1 MANISTASPKLID
14 KRMAFV
20 GHLRALYPLPEHHLL
35 RVVLSADIYSSKI
48 RAAALRHLVARA
60 PLEVTRGHPFAA
72 RRRYV
77 RAFYKI

>member
-1 MANISTASPKLID
+1 MADIFASPALAD

-20 GHLRALYPLPEHHLL
+20 GHLRALDVLPDHHLL
-35 RVVLSADIYSSKI
+35 RVVRSADIYSP
-48 RAAALRHLVARA
+48 RVRTAALRHLVARA
-60 PLEVTRGHPFAA
+60 PLEITRGQPFAT